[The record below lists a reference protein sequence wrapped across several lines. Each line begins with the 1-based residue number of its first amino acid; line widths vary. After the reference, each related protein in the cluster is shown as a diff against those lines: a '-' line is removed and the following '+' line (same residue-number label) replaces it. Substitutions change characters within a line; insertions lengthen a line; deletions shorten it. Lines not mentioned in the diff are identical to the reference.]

1 MERNRI
7 DLSKLERDD
16 LRDLLSMARDEWVKY
31 TNCKGEVEWCKK
43 RIEEKEKDI
52 ESNQLMK
59 KGSLLFVIV
68 GVIILGYKTISPDFD
83 TFQERIF

>member
-59 KGSLLFVIV
+59 KDDIERKLPRITKQ
-68 GVIILGYKTISPDFD
+68 IIKQLNY
-83 TFQERIF
+83 